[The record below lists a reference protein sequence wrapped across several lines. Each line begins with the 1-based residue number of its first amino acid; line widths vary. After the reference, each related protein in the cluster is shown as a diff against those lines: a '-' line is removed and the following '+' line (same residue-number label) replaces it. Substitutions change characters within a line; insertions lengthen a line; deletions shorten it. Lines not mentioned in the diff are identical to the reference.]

1 MKLKNYSLLGSV
13 LTLGLATYM
22 TYDNNRISINEIK
35 IQSNKL
41 PKAFDNFKILQ
52 LSDLHCK
59 TFGKDNKRLVKKI
72 DEINPDIIIATG
84 DMFSTSLDLEE
95 SFLKLCKD
103 LIKRYPIYYSLG
115 NHETILRISKA
126 SDREWVKEYLDKIKD
141 LGVYLLD
148 NEMITLLRNNEKM
161 NIYGLTLPMTF
172 YKRRFSK
179 GRDEKVELKGE
190 FIESLLG
197 KLKKDEFNI
206 LLAHN
211 PLNFE
216 AYVEWGSDLI
226 FSGHVHGGA
235 VRLPFLGGI
244 LSPEIAFLPK
254 YKEGTYAKNNS
265 IMVVSRGLG
274 NSSMPVRAFNSPEI
288 VVTTLVN

>member
-1 MKLKNYSLLGSV
+1 MKLRNYSLLGGA

-22 TYDNNRISINEIK
+22 TYDNNRISINKIK
-35 IQSNKL
+35 IQSSKL
-41 PKAFDNFKILQ
+41 PKEFDNFKILQ
-52 LSDLHCK
+52 LSDLHFK
-59 TFGKDNKRLVKKI
+59 IFGKENKRLIKKI

-84 DMFSTSLDLEE
+84 DMFSTSLDLNE
-95 SFLKLCKD
+95 SFFKLCEK
-103 LIKRYPIYYSLG
+103 LIKKYSIYYSLG
-115 NHETILRISKA
+115 NHETILRTSKT
-126 SDREWVKEYLDKIKD
+126 SYKEWVENYLDKIKS
-141 LGVYLLD
+141 LGVCLLD
-148 NEMITLLRNNEKM
+148 NEMVTLLRNNEKI
-161 NIYGLTLPMTF
+161 NIYGLSLPMVF
-172 YKRRFSK
+172 YRRRFNK
-179 GRDEKVELKGE
+179 DRDEKIELKGE
-190 FIESLLG
+190 FIDNLLG
-197 KLKKDEFNI
+197 KPKKDEFNI

-235 VRLPFLGGI
+235 VRLPILGGI

-274 NSSMPVRAFNSPEI
+274 NSSMPIRAFNSPEI
-288 VVTTLVN
+288 VVSTLVS

>member
-1 MKLKNYSLLGSV
+1 MKLKNYSLLGSA

-41 PKAFDNFKILQ
+41 PKAFNNFKILQ

-59 TFGKDNKRLVKKI
+59 TFGKDNKRLVKRI
-72 DEINPDIIIATG
+72 EDINPDIIIATG
-84 DMFSTSLDLEE
+84 DMFSTSLDLDQ
-95 SFLKLCKD
+95 SFFKLCEK
-103 LIKRYPIYYSLG
+103 LIKEYPIYYSLG
-115 NHETILRISKA
+115 NHETILRVSKA
-126 SDREWVKEYLDKIKD
+126 SDRQWVEEYLDKIKS

-148 NEMITLLRNNEKM
+148 NEMITLLRNNEKI

-172 YKRRFSK
+172 YRRRFNK
-179 GRDEKVELKGE
+179 GRDERIELKSD
-190 FIESLLG
+190 FIDSLLG
-197 KLKKDEFNI
+197 RPKKDEFNI

-216 AYVEWGSDLI
+216 AYVQWGSDLT

>member
-1 MKLKNYSLLGSV
+1 MKLRNYSLLGGA

-22 TYDNNRISINEIK
+22 TYDNNRISINKIK
-35 IQSNKL
+35 IQSSKL
-41 PKAFDNFKILQ
+41 PKEFDNFKILQ

-59 TFGKDNKRLVKKI
+59 IFGKENKRLIKKI

-84 DMFSTSLDLEE
+84 DMFSTSLDLNE
-95 SFLKLCKD
+95 SFFKLCEK
-103 LIKRYPIYYSLG
+103 LIKKYSIYYSLG
-115 NHETILRISKA
+115 NHETILRTSKT
-126 SDREWVKEYLDKIKD
+126 SYKEWVENYLDKIKS
-141 LGVYLLD
+141 LGVCLLD
-148 NEMITLLRNNEKM
+148 NEMVTLLRNNEKI
-161 NIYGLTLPMTF
+161 NIYGLSLPMVF
-172 YKRRFSK
+172 YRRRFNK
-179 GRDEKVELKGE
+179 DRDEKIELKGE
-190 FIESLLG
+190 FIDNLLG
-197 KLKKDEFNI
+197 KPKKDEFNI

-235 VRLPFLGGI
+235 VRLPILGGI

-274 NSSMPVRAFNSPEI
+274 NSSMPIRAFNSPEI
-288 VVTTLVN
+288 VVSTLVS